1 VRRIAARPL
10 FHAVAIAA
18 VLSWPRLQAHAQE
31 FEPTATRAENA
42 QAIETSAPRGSMTVT
57 YQYQKAQD
65 LSGEGYVIT
74 SAPITTHLIDVAA
87 SYRIKDRWT
96 VNAGL
101 PFISR
106 EWKGG
111 PSHNPL
117 NIVPPQY
124 DSEFVDDG
132 HFHGFFQDLRLGAS
146 YLLVTAPVTIEPYLE
161 YGIPASDYPFFAA
174 SAVGRNLQTLEVGS
188 TFAYRPPFLPWFFSM
203 RAGYVLVDSVLG
215 VDTDAMRVT
224 ADAVRFFNERIALN
238 VFITSKNGGGV
249 SPPQGTPDF
258 TTEIW
263 YRHDQIIRHNY
274 ATMGA
279 GVDWALGE
287 RNVLNFT
294 LLRMVH
300 AEDVFELDEALSV
313 SFSRPF

>member
-1 VRRIAARPL
+1 MAVVAALVWMLP
-10 FHAVAIAA
+10 
-18 VLSWPRLQAHAQE
+18 PAHAQE
-31 FEPTATRAENA
+31 FETTSTRAENPQELEA
-42 QAIETSAPRGSMTVT
+42 SAPRGSMTVT

-74 SAPITTHLIDVAA
+74 SAPITTHLIDFAA

-96 VNAGL
+96 VTAGL

-117 NIVPPQY
+117 VIVPPQY

-146 YLLVTAPVTIEPYLE
+146 YLLLTDPVTIEPYLE

-174 SAVGRNLQTLEVGS
+174 SAVGRHLNTLEVGS

-203 RAGYVLVDSVLG
+203 RAGYVLTDSVLG
-215 VDTDAMRVT
+215 VDTDAVRVT
-224 ADAVRFFNERIALN
+224 ADAVRFFNDRIALN
-238 VFITSKNGGGV
+238 MFLTSKNGKGI

-258 TTEIW
+258 TSELW

-274 ATMGA
+274 ASMGL
-279 GVDWALGE
+279 GVDWALSE
-287 RNVLNFT
+287 RTVMNFT
-294 LLRMVH
+294 VLRMVH
-300 AEDVFELDEALSV
+300 AEDIFKLREALSV

>member
-1 VRRIAARPL
+1 VRRFAAKPVV
-10 FHAVAIAA
+10 HGVAVAASSTLLL
-18 VLSWPRLQAHAQE
+18 LSAQAQE
-31 FEPTATRAENA
+31 FEINSTRADSTQEL
-42 QAIETSAPRGSMTVT
+42 QTSAPRGSMSLT
-57 YQYQKAQD
+57 YQYQEAED
-65 LSGEGYVIT
+65 LTGEGYVID
-74 SAPITTHLIDVAA
+74 SARITTHLIDFAV

-96 VNAGL
+96 IEAGL

-117 NIVPPQY
+117 GIVPPQY

-146 YLLVTAPVTIEPYLE
+146 YLLVTDPVIVEPYLE

-188 TFAYRPPFLPWFFSM
+188 TFAYRPPFLPWYFSM
-203 RAGYVLVDSVLG
+203 RTGYVLVDSVLG

-224 ADAVRFFNERIALN
+224 ADAVRFFSDRIALN
-238 VFITSKNGGGV
+238 LFVTAKNGGGI
-249 SPPQGTPDF
+249 TPSQTNDR
-258 TTEIW
+258 TSELW
-263 YRHDQIIRHNY
+263 YRHDQMIRHNY
-274 ATMGA
+274 TNMGV
-279 GVDWALGE
+279 GVDWAINE
-287 RNVLNFT
+287 RSVMNFT
-294 LLRMVH
+294 ILRMVH
-300 AEDVFELDEALSV
+300 AEDIFKLREALSV

>member
-1 VRRIAARPL
+1 MWPLLLAQPQELETAALPTQN
-10 FHAVAIAA
+10 AQE
-18 VLSWPRLQAHAQE
+18 LQAA
-31 FEPTATRAENA
+31 
-42 QAIETSAPRGSMTVT
+42 APRGQMSFT
-57 YQYQKAQD
+57 YQYQKAQN
-65 LSGEGYVIT
+65 LTGEGYVIN
-74 SAPITTHLIDVAA
+74 SAPITTHLVDFAA

-96 VNAGL
+96 VNAGI

-146 YLLVTAPVTIEPYLE
+146 YLLVDQQVIVEPYLE

-174 SAVGRNLQTLEVGS
+174 SAVGRNLQTLEYGS
-188 TFAYRPPFLPWFFSM
+188 TFAYRPPFLPWFFSL
-203 RAGYVLVDSVLG
+203 RAGYVLTDSVLG
-215 VDTDAMRVT
+215 VDTDAVRVT
-224 ADAVRFFNERIALN
+224 ADAVRFFNDRIALN
-238 VFITSKNGGGV
+238 VFLTSKNGHGI
-249 SPPQGTPDF
+249 SPPGTSGPPVDQ
-258 TTEIW
+258 TSELW

-274 ATMGA
+274 ASMGV

-287 RNVLNFT
+287 QNVMNFT
-294 LLRMVH
+294 ILRMVH
-300 AEDVFELDEALSV
+300 AEDVFELREALSV